1 MSQQNL
7 ELVRDLVEAWNR
19 GERDD
24 FSGFDADVEW
34 LPRRAAT
41 EGAYRGIPGIET
53 FFADTEEVFD
63 KFELRPELIDLGEQ
77 VLVAGTIHVRARTSG
92 IETVIPV
99 GGLFDFRDGRI
110 LRWEDFGSKEEALR
124 AAGGQEQPPS
134 RRRTKADGIA

>member
-1 MSQQNL
+1 MSQENL
-7 ELVRDLVEAWNR
+7 ELIRDLVDRWNR

-41 EGAYRGIPGIET
+41 EGTYRGISGIKS
-53 FFADTEEVFD
+53 FFDDTEAVFD
-63 KFELRPELIDLGEQ
+63 KFELRPELVDLGDQ
-77 VLVAGTIHVRARTSG
+77 VLAAGTIHMRARGSG

-110 LRWEDFGSKEEALR
+110 LRWEDFGSKDEALK
-124 AAGGQEQPPS
+124 AAG
-134 RRRTKADGIA
+134 RRGDDA